1 MTSRDFYMILPS
13 NVDSPE
19 FPDNKTN
26 SYRTSLPTNLE
37 LPGWEVAICEI
48 TYPLSWYNLEKEY
61 HFIEA
66 VKTRGDDQNALQIV
80 ELKKIAVKS
89 GIYMNG
95 NLLVQHLNKQLK
107 IFQFMTRFG
116 YHPISN
122 KISIKIPRA
131 EKIYLSAK
139 LMVTLGFTKHVL
151 HGSNND
157 KFGSACLD
165 LFLNMENIY
174 VYSDIIKFSLVGNIY
189 APLLRIV
196 PHEKKRVVG
205 EYRNI
210 QFQHQYYLP
219 LNTQNINQIGIFLYD
234 NQGELIKFKS
244 GKVTVVLHF
253 RKEKQEI

>member
-37 LPGWEVAICEI
+37 LPGWEVTLCEI
-48 TYPLSWYNLEKEY
+48 TYPLCWYNLEEES

-66 VKTRGDDQNALQIV
+66 FKTRGDNANALDIAEV
-80 ELKKIAVKS
+80 NKIGVKS
-89 GIYMNG
+89 GIWMNG
-95 NLLVQHLNKQLK
+95 STIVQFLNKRLK
-107 IFQFMTRFG
+107 DFQYDSKFY
-116 YHPISN
+116 YHILPN
-122 KISIKIPRA
+122 KVRIDIPRG
-131 EKIYLSAK
+131 ERISLSPK
-139 LMVTLGFTKHVL
+139 LMATLGFTEHL
-151 HGSNND
+151 LIGNNTSIYGS
-157 KFGSACLD
+157 GCLD

-174 VYSDIIKFSLVGNIY
+174 VYSDIVKYSLVGNIY

-196 PHEKKRVVG
+196 PHEQKRRVG

-210 QFQHQYYLP
+210 QFQHRYYLP
-219 LNTQNINQIGIFLYD
+219 LNTQNINQNGIFLYD
-234 NQGELIKFKS
+234 NQGELIKFKK

-253 RKEKQEI
+253 RKEEQEI